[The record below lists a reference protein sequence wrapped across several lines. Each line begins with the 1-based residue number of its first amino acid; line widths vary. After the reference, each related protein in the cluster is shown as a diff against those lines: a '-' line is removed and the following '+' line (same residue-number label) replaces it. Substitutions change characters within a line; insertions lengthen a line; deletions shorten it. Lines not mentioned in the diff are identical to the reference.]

1 MITWELLNS
10 VISYSWFAYRTLPDI
25 ISKCRCTVLSVYGS
39 SMPQNH
45 FDPDGSE
52 PSSNHIF
59 WLLGHP
65 RAEGGRPGGG
75 AAVHSLFGT
84 LIVGNLRILEQIT
97 FYLNGIFPLVTVFSI
112 SSDPVFIHCF
122 IFAPKVADKSL
133 SWHVGH
139 VFFLHHLVNHI
150 CTVESCPWSP
160 CNSIF
165 GASPGRHRT
174 GGPQVFHPQNTGVP
188 WITFDGGLYCQLS
201 ILAVWY
207 KSGDWGG
214 CHKSTFWQALGGG
227 SDVSKLLCIAQ
238 AAKGCQRA
246 TEIAGNE
253 LRSGNTAPNSPSEIP
268 HSPHIHFSIFRV
280 SNQVG
285 SGSEA
290 RNLLWVIMIL
300 CVLLYAPWKAVV

>member
-1 MITWELLNS
+1 MITWELFNS
-10 VISYSWFAYRTLPDI
+10 VICYSWFTYRTLPDI
-25 ISKCRCTVLSVYGS
+25 ISKCCCTVLSVYGS

-139 VFFLHHLVNHI
+139 VFFSTSPSQPHLHSWKLSLVTLQLNFW
-150 CTVESCPWSP
+150 CFTRETPD
-160 CNSIF
+160 
-165 GASPGRHRT
+165 RRT
-174 GGPQVFHPQNTGVP
+174 IGFFTPKT
-188 WITFDGGLYCQLS
+188 
-201 ILAVWY
+201 
-207 KSGDWGG
+207 
-214 CHKSTFWQALGGG
+214 QAF
-227 SDVSKLLCIAQ
+227 
-238 AAKGCQRA
+238 R
-246 TEIAGNE
+246 E
-253 LRSGNTAPNSPSEIP
+253 LRLMVA
-268 HSPHIHFSIFRV
+268 SIVSSVSWLFGTRVRLGRV
-280 SNQVG
+280 S
-285 SGSEA
+285 
-290 RNLLWVIMIL
+290 
-300 CVLLYAPWKAVV
+300 